1 LRLRELGL
9 CGATTVMLMGAMT
22 TQCAEALHVIIRFI
36 TWRERGRI
44 RTTMTDTATE
54 IVRSDHPKAKSL
66 TVMEKL
72 ADIPEEEIWLA
83 KQKSARTRRAYRLDV
98 RHFMATLGITTTG
111 ELRQVDHR
119 AVIAWERSMRET
131 QHAAPSTIRRRLSA
145 LSSLFKHLVRHGHA
159 AKNPVREIERP
170 AINRDE
176 GSTLAFSKLDARKL
190 LDLPKPE
197 TEKGE
202 PIIGGL
208 RDRAILSVGLQVGLR
223 RAEIAALKVGDLHQ
237 NRGFDSLRVIRK
249 GGRRD
254 ALAIN
259 PQTAARLRTYLEHA
273 GHAGDIDGP
282 LFRPLHHN
290 GKQSQVRRAMHPDA
304 IDRVVRKHVALLAL
318 GRGYSAHSMR
328 ATFIT
333 TALENGAQL
342 EDVQKAAGHRDP
354 STTKLYD
361 RRGYNPE
368 KAASFFATY

>member
-1 LRLRELGL
+1 MIDDSGLPIPIDTGHRRLSTLD
-9 CGATTVMLMGAMT
+9 
-22 TQCAEALHVIIRFI
+22 Q
-36 TWRERGRI
+36 
-44 RTTMTDTATE
+44 
-54 IVRSDHPKAKSL
+54 
-66 TVMEKL
+66 L
-72 ADIPEEEIWLA
+72 ADIPEEEIWLQ

-98 RHFMATLGITTTG
+98 QHFMRSLSITTPA
-111 ELRQVDHR
+111 ELRQADHK
-119 AVIAWERSMRET
+119 AVIAWERHMREVER
-131 QHAAPSTIRRRLSA
+131 AASSTIRRRLAA
-145 LSSLFKHLVRHGHA
+145 LSSLQAPGPPRPRHAQSVGE
-159 AKNPVREIERP
+159 VERP

-176 GSTLAFSKLDARKL
+176 GSTLAFSKPQARKMLDAPAE
-190 LDLPKPE
+190 D
-197 TEKGE
+197 TVA
-202 PIIGGL
+202 GL

-237 NRGFDSLRVIRK
+237 KRGYDSLRVQRK

-259 PQTAARLRTYLEHA
+259 PQTAARLRAYLEA
-273 GHAGDIDGP
+273 SGHGADIDGP
-282 LFRPLHHN
+282 LFRPLRHN
-290 GKQSQVRRAMHPDA
+290 GKRQEERRSMDPDA
-304 IDRVVRKHVALLAL
+304 IDRVVRKYAGEL
-318 GRGYSAHSMR
+318 GLDRGYSAHSMR

>member
-1 LRLRELGL
+1 MSESR
-9 CGATTVMLMGAMT
+9 
-22 TQCAEALHVIIRFI
+22 
-36 TWRERGRI
+36 
-44 RTTMTDTATE
+44 TE
-54 IVRSDHPKAKSL
+54 IVRPDHHQAKPP

-72 ADIPEEEIWLA
+72 AEIPEEEIWLA
-83 KQKSARTRRAYRLDV
+83 KQKSSRTRRAYRLDV
-98 RHFMATLGITTTG
+98 RHFMATLGITTSD

-119 AVIAWERSMRET
+119 AVIAWERTMRET
-131 QHAAPSTIRRRLSA
+131 EHAAPSTIRRRLSA
-145 LSSLFKHLVRHGHA
+145 LSSLFAHLVRHGFA
-159 AKNPVREIERP
+159 PKNPVREIARP
-170 AINRDE
+170 TINRDE
-176 GSTLAFSKLDARKL
+176 GTTLAFSKGQARKL
-190 LDLPKPE
+190 LDTPAE
-197 TEKGE
+197 DTVE
-202 PIIGGL
+202 GL

-223 RAEIAALKVGDLHQ
+223 RAEIAALTVGDLHQ

-259 PQTAARLRTYLEHA
+259 PQTAARLRSYIERA
-273 GHAGDIDGP
+273 GHAGDTDGP

-290 GKQSQVRRAMHPDA
+290 GKQSHARRAMSPDA
-304 IDRVVRKHVALLAL
+304 IDRVVRKYAGTIALS
-318 GRGYSAHSMR
+318 RGYSAHSMR